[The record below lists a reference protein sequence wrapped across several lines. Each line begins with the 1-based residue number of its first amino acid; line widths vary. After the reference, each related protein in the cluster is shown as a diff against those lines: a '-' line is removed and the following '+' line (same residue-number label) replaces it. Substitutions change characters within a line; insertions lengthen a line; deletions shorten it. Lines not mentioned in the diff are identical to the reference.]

1 MLAKYKVTYSVP
13 FNGHGGSQHIQLTD
27 DPVACEQ
34 VLSEITDPIRIEA
47 EFEKSFAEDE
57 WYRNLYRTSYAYNGV
72 HPFYMWYWCSH
83 AMQHLGQVIVVG
95 GDVRAVRRLG
105 FKPASTLQDALEM
118 ASDVVGRDASITH
131 LHNPPILMADV
142 S

>member
-1 MLAKYKVTYSVP
+1 
-13 FNGHGGSQHIQLTD
+13 
-27 DPVACEQ
+27 
-34 VLSEITDPIRIEA
+34 
-47 EFEKSFAEDE
+47 
-57 WYRNLYRTSYAYNGV
+57 
-72 HPFYMWYWCSH
+72 MWYWCSH
-83 AMQHLGQVIVVG
+83 ALEHVGQVIIVG

-118 ASDVVGRDASITH
+118 ASDVVGRDATLTH